1 MNKLLKTNLLDRTM
15 IIKKSQAA
23 QMLGLSRQRI
33 SQLIAEGIAIEADG
47 GINAVLTARNYVRR
61 LNKKEASRL
70 PEGLPSL
77 DESKARKEA
86 ALCEIEEIK
95 LASLRMELI
104 DMDSIKNRQEKITC
118 AISLAMAQERDQLPA
133 LLAGLS
139 ASQIAAVLDER
150 AHDMLERLADPRS
163 EFWQR

>member
-1 MNKLLKTNLLDRTM
+1 M
-15 IIKKSQAA
+15 IISKSQTAD
-23 QMLGLSRQRI
+23 MLGLSRQRI
-33 SQLIAEGIAIEADG
+33 SQLITEGIAIEADG

-61 LNKKEASRL
+61 LNKKEPSPL
-70 PEGLPSL
+70 PEGVPCL
-77 DESKARKEA
+77 ENSKARKEA

-104 DMDSIKNRQEKITC
+104 DMDSIRNRQARITC
-118 AISLAMAQERDQLPA
+118 AITRAMAQERDQLPD

-139 ASQIAAVLDER
+139 ANQIAAVLDER

-163 EFWQR
+163 EFWHDVT